1 MAAVPSRIIWSK
13 WLKTAALLSDPRI
26 APHVPETS
34 KFTAEALRRML
45 REHGFVVLKPVKGSC
60 GVGLMKVTQNGGT
73 FTYKSY
79 NANWTFG
86 SFDPLLRAVNKG
98 RRNRP
103 YLIQRGIPLATIQGR
118 PVDYRVKYMKQ
129 PDGSWM
135 FRALVARL
143 ARPGLFVTN
152 LSRGGTLMSSAQ
164 AIRESL
170 DGGMVQAKKDEMRNM
185 ARICKEALVKSFP
198 GLGQL
203 GFDFGLDQSGV
214 LWIFEV
220 NTKPQ

>member
-1 MAAVPSRIIWSK
+1 MTAVASRIIWSK

-34 KFTAEALRRML
+34 RFTKEALRRML
-45 REHGFVVLKPVKGSC
+45 GQYGFVVLKPVKGSG

-73 FTYKSY
+73 FAYSSY
-79 NANWTFG
+79 NTKRTFG

-98 RRNRP
+98 RRGRS
-103 YLIQRGIPLATIQGR
+103 YLIQRGIPLATIHGR

-129 PDGSWM
+129 PDGSWV
-135 FRALVARL
+135 FRALVGRL
-143 ARPGLFVTN
+143 AKPGLFVTN
-152 LSRGGTLMSSAQ
+152 LCRGGTLLSSAQ

-170 DGGMVQAKKDEMRNM
+170 NGDMVEAKKEEMRNM
-185 ARICKEALVKSFP
+185 ARICKEALVSRFP

-203 GFDFGLDQSGV
+203 GFDYGLDQNGV